1 MRKMLFFIL
10 LLIFSFTQYAQVPDS
25 VKVKRLQKIYH
36 NLEYNT
42 IAFNDLK
49 NTWDI
54 TDPLFVREIFN
65 RLVVA
70 NALKVN
76 GKKPTAEFIKEK
88 AKDIYEGKVFIELR
102 RRYYDNEIELMRFF
116 TESKLD
122 STRST
127 YFFDPLTDNI
137 QIKHILGEKVYN
149 ELKKQF
155 YAFNDLT
162 KTYYDSKDAYEFD
175 LNLQLTNPHV
185 MFYSMTTNDRNKYLI
200 SAIGRWGND
209 YIMLPGWYYP
219 NYVAGLKV
227 TYIDYLINSR
237 PHFTYSVEVGLGM
250 TAHQPTFNYN
260 VLDAVHLYNT
270 GNSLYFKFDGNPLK
284 LFLDKVDN
292 YNFQLILSLAITQFP
307 ASSFDLDYVS
317 KFYST
322 RNYFVFMFNYNN
334 IFNVADLGWF
344 NASASISGFDV
355 YNYLY
360 TPKYSQ
366 LIDLEPDA
374 SKFKFNLNLEASLSN
389 ASGLLH
395 YKTGVLWNINFSDAY
410 SYLGVKALLMLNNTF
425 GFDFKFFTGFSFS
438 GHLPYYRQSA
448 YLIFSPIIRINY

>member
-1 MRKMLFFIL
+1 MLKKTIL
-10 LLIFSFTQYAQVPDS
+10 IALFLVAASFSQVPDS
-25 VKVKRLQKIYH
+25 VKLQRLKTIYRS
-36 NLEYNT
+36 LEYNT

-70 NALKVN
+70 NALRVN
-76 GKKPTAEFIKEK
+76 GKKPTLEFVKEK
-88 AKDIYEGKVFIELR
+88 AKDIYDGKVFIELR

-122 STRST
+122 STRHT

-137 QIKHILGEKVYN
+137 QIRHILGDKVYD

-175 LNLQLTNPHV
+175 INLQLFNPDL
-185 MFYSMTTNDRNKYLI
+185 MFFSMTTNDRNKYLV

-209 YIMLPGWYYP
+209 YIVLPGWYYP
-219 NYVAGLKV
+219 NYVAGLKL

-237 PHFTYSVEVGLGM
+237 PHYTYSVEVGMGM
-250 TAHQPTFNYN
+250 TAHQPTFDYN
-260 VLDAVHLYNT
+260 VLDAVRLYNT
-270 GNSLYFKFDGNPLK
+270 GNSLYFKFDGNPLA

-292 YNFQLILSLAITQFP
+292 YNFQLLLSLAVTQFP

-322 RNYFVFMFNYNN
+322 RNYFAFVFTYKN
-334 IFNVADLGWF
+334 IFNVMDLGWL
-344 NASASISGFDV
+344 NASASISGFDI

-360 TPKYSQ
+360 SPKYSQ

-374 SKFKFNLNLEASLSN
+374 SKFKYNLNLGASLSN
-389 ASGLLH
+389 PSGLLH
-395 YKTGVLWNINFSDAY
+395 YNTGVLWNINFSDGY
-410 SYLGVKALLMLNNTF
+410 SYLGVKALLMLSNTI
-425 GFDFKFFTGFSFS
+425 GFDFRFFTGFSFK
-438 GHLPYYRQSA
+438 GDLPYYRQST

>member
-1 MRKMLFFIL
+1 MAKRILFIL
-10 LLIFSFTQYAQVPDS
+10 SFCVSLVFAQVPDS
-25 VKVKRLQKIYH
+25 VKLERIKTIYRS
-36 NLEYNT
+36 LEYNT

-70 NALKVN
+70 NALRVD
-76 GKKPTAEFIKEK
+76 GEKPSYDFVKEK
-88 AKDIYEGKVFIELR
+88 AQDIYAGKVFIELR

-122 STRST
+122 STRNT

-137 QIKHILGEKVYN
+137 QIRHILGDKVYD

-155 YAFNDLT
+155 YAYNDLT

-175 LNLQLTNPHV
+175 INLQLFEPNL
-185 MFYSMTTNDRNKYLI
+185 MFYSMTTNQRNKYLV

-209 YIMLPGWYYP
+209 YIVIPGWYYP
-219 NYVAGLKV
+219 NYVAGLKL
-227 TYIDYLINSR
+227 TYIDYLINNR
-237 PHFTYSVEVGLGM
+237 PHYTYSVEVGMGM
-250 TAHQPTFNYN
+250 TAHQPTFEYN
-260 VLDAVHLYNT
+260 VLDAVRLYNT
-270 GNSLYFKFDGNPLK
+270 GNSLYFKFDGNPLT

-292 YNFQLILSLAITQFP
+292 YNFKLILSLAVTQFP
-307 ASSFDLDYVS
+307 ATSFDLDYVS

-322 RNYFVFMFNYNN
+322 RNYFAFVFTYKN
-334 IFNVADLGWF
+334 IFNVMDLGWL

-360 TPKYSQ
+360 SPKYSQ

-374 SKFKFNLNLEASLSN
+374 SKFKYNLNFEAFLSN
-389 ASGLLH
+389 PTGLLH

-410 SYLGVKALLMLNNTF
+410 SYFGVKALLMLSNTV
-425 GFDFKFFTGFSFS
+425 GFDFKFFTGFSFK
-438 GHLPYYRQSA
+438 GDLPVYRQGT
-448 YLIFSPIIRINY
+448 YLIFSPIVRINY